1 MAIITVPHK
10 KETPSQTSHCQLH
23 HYLVV
28 VIMVSFKLQHTIIF
42 FQVDTVLQRFYG
54 AFDLKQAIRW
64 IHGWVIHL
72 PIRCSSKPWSI
83 RTNYNPAGVDVDIAI
98 LQLKLIVEV
107 SLNIVFTLGVY
118 WTTQCKRARIC
129 YNTTSNC
136 EEIDIKLKLT
146 LTKASAATAS
156 KDNPWR
162 MLSVTTFFV
171 VFSLPIRGP

>member
-1 MAIITVPHK
+1 MVFTFLFILLQYSIYENNNWSKSFEQILFKEVIEIESINPVFHALPLISIKLNNFQMAIITVPHK

-23 HYLVV
+23 HYLVE

-98 LQLKLIVEV
+98 LQLKLHVEE
-107 SLNIVFTLGVY
+107 SLSITFTLGLY
-118 WTTQCKRARIC
+118 
-129 YNTTSNC
+129 
-136 EEIDIKLKLT
+136 
-146 LTKASAATAS
+146 
-156 KDNPWR
+156 
-162 MLSVTTFFV
+162 
-171 VFSLPIRGP
+171 